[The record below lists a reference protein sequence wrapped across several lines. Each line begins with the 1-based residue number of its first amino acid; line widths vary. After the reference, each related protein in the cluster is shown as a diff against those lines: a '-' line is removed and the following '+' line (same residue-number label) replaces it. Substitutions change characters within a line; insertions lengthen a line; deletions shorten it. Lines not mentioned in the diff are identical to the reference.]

1 MQNKNP
7 ISYSS
12 ISLTNDEKNY
22 AQIEKEL
29 LAIV

>member
-12 ISLTNDEKNY
+12 ISLINNEKNY
-22 AQIEKEL
+22 TQIEKEL